1 MDSLIQIKLEVG
13 GRVVGFCH
21 AHPSDNA
28 GLNTAVVKLED
39 RLARASTLSQQH
51 ERGQIVVK
59 ASVLTKSGLRAAVRD
74 GLILV
79 AGLADAAAA
88 EQPDLAVRI
97 RIPAE
102 RLNRLE
108 FITKSRVAVQL
119 ATEVEPLLK
128 QYGLPDTL
136 LAEISAAIDRIEL
149 TEGAKEV
156 GRNAQVGASADLDK
170 VTAEVMRLLRQLD
183 RLNRHRFKDDAEL
196 LAAWVRARN
205 IPLPNRE
212 KPEVKAPPKVA

>member
-21 AHPSDNA
+21 AHPSDNP
-28 GLNTAVVKLED
+28 GLNAAVVKLED
-39 RLARASTLSQQH
+39 RLTRARVLDQQH
-51 ERGQIVVK
+51 ESGQIAVK
-59 ASVLTKSGLRAAVRD
+59 ASVLTKGGLRATVRD

-79 AGLADAAAA
+79 AGLAEAAAA
-88 EQPDLAVRI
+88 EQPDLVVRI
-97 RIPAE
+97 KVPKDKMSRAE
-102 RLNRLE
+102 
-108 FITKSRVAVQL
+108 FVTKARVAVAE

-136 LAEISAAIDRIEL
+136 LAEITAAIDRIEA
-149 TEGAKEV
+149 TESAKEV
-156 GRNAQVGASADLDK
+156 GRNSQVGASADLDK

-183 RLNRHRFKDDAEL
+183 RLNRHRFRDDAEL

-205 IPLPNRE
+205 IPLPSHD
-212 KPEVKAPPKVA
+212 KPEVKPAPKVA